1 MGYGQKKK
9 RRQQEEI
16 PEQTSSIWYM
26 LCICVLAGAGLSVVS
41 MILSNWRE
49 AAAIQY
55 RYMFRSKERM
65 VSISETYYGLY
76 NIVYD
81 GGGAYI
87 SWTQRVS
94 DVTTR
99 GNAAIQIGQQ
109 STQSNAQFQAWASQ
123 CPPQCQD
130 AISTRI
136 SCYKRIST
144 ISTILLG
151 ALSVGGALGLIGVGW
166 FFMFGKLA
174 YLQMGC
180 WFLAGAVC
188 YGCLGY
194 WIWETD
200 TCWRMI
206 TAGQQLPY
214 PAVGLPWYLT
224 LISSGMYVVAGV
236 GSFFAEMIDSYN
248 EKKLKDQAQ
257 MRLMMEAGDAFDGF
271 FGPNV
276 PPGMG
281 PQQMVGSPR
290 PPSMMM
296 PAGVAM
302 MGPPGVRGPRGS
314 GMGPAG
320 LGMMGP
326 PGGPGMPPGMM
337 PPGMG
342 PPGVPMGMRPPGVS
356 PSPSFGPASGFG
368 PRPSFGPRP
377 GMGGWRG

>member
-9 RRQQEEI
+9 RRQREEI
-16 PEQTSSIWYM
+16 PEQTSSIWYL
-26 LCICVLAGAGLSVVS
+26 LCICVIAGAGLSVVG
-41 MILSNWRE
+41 MILSTWRNG
-49 AAAIQY
+49 AAIQY
-55 RYMFRSKERM
+55 RYMFRSKERT
-65 VSISETYYGLY
+65 VSVSETSYGLY

-94 DVTTR
+94 DITTR

-109 STQSNAQFQAWASQ
+109 ATQSNAQFQAWATQ
-123 CPPQCQD
+123 CPAQCQD

-174 YLQMGC
+174 YLQMAC

-206 TAGQQLPY
+206 VAGQQLPY
-214 PAVGLPWYLT
+214 PAVGMPWYLT
-224 LISSGMYVVAGV
+224 LVSSGLYVVAGV
-236 GSFFAEMIDSYN
+236 GSFFAEMIDTYN

-271 FGPNV
+271 FGPGV
-276 PPGMG
+276 PGMGQPGMG
-281 PQQMVGSPR
+281 PPGMVGAPR

-296 PAGVAM
+296 PPAMGM
-302 MGPPGVRGPRGS
+302 MGPPGVRGPRGGS
-314 GMGPAG
+314 GIGPAG
-320 LGMMGP
+320 VGMMGM
-326 PGGPGMPPGMM
+326 PGGPGMGPGMM
-337 PPGMG
+337 PPGM
-342 PPGVPMGMRPPGVS
+342 RPPS
-356 PSPSFGPASGFG
+356 PSPSFGPGPNFGPRPGFG
-368 PRPSFGPRP
+368 PRPS
-377 GMGGWRG
+377 MGGWG